1 MLDLLSI
8 VLIVAFFAVAVG
20 LMRACESLEKE
31 E

>member
-8 VLIVAFFAVAVG
+8 VLIVAFFAAAAG

-31 E
+31 D